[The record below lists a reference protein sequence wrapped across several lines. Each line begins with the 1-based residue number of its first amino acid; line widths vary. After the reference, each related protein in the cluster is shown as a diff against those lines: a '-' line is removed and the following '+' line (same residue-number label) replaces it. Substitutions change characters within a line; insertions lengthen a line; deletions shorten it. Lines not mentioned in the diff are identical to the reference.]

1 MTVELGSTSVYA
13 DLGYE
18 NAAEMQRKATLVAEI
33 ARAIED
39 RRLAQDAATQL
50 LGIDQAEIS
59 KITRGKFRDVSET
72 KLLDLV
78 ARVGRD
84 GTGEGER

>member
-1 MTVELGSTSVYA
+1 MYA

-18 NAAEMQRKATLVAEI
+18 NAAEMLRRAILVAEI

-39 RRLAQDAATQL
+39 RRLTQDAAARL

-72 KLLDLV
+72 KLLELV
-78 ARVGRD
+78 ARLVQG
-84 GTGEGER
+84 GTRAASGHSH